1 MFWMWVSAFLG
12 MATAYGET
20 VLGIRYREKGQDG
33 GWMAGPMMYLEKR
46 LGCPR
51 AAVLY
56 GFFCIPAAFGMGS
69 MVQAN
74 AISETV
80 SYVYGIPEAA
90 VGVILVALVGT
101 VLAGGGQRIFRVAER
116 LVPLSAGLYMAASLA
131 VIFLHAGRV
140 PGVLMEI
147 MADAFSFRSAAGGV
161 AGYGISQC
169 VSYGIARGVFS
180 NEAGLGSLAVLN
192 GSAESAAEEL
202 QGQWAIFEVFF
213 DTIVSCTLTALVILC
228 VAGSGTAAESGAE
241 NGASLTSLCFFTALG
256 SPGGYAV
263 AVCVVLFAFSTVIAW
278 YYMGRQ
284 AAEYLGGKIS
294 GKIPAVYTAGYLLA
308 AFLGCLGAMETV
320 WEISDIF
327 NGLMAVPNLAALVLL
342 AGEIYAPGEKRD
354 P

>member
-1 MFWMWVSAFLG
+1 MMSSRRWNATVGNLLRDRKSHQGSFWSACTALTATIGTGNITGVAAAVTAGGPGAVFWMWVSAFLG

-20 VLGIRYREKGQDG
+20 VLGIRYREKDQNG

-56 GFFCIPAAFGMGS
+56 RFFCIPAAFGMGS

-101 VLAGGGQRIFRVAER
+101 VLAGG
-116 LVPLSAGLYMAASLA
+116 
-131 VIFLHAGRV
+131 
-140 PGVLMEI
+140 
-147 MADAFSFRSAAGGV
+147 V

-202 QGQWAIFEVFF
+202 QGRWAIFEVFF

-228 VAGSGTAAESGAE
+228 VAGSGTASYVLRPAEADME
-241 NGASLTSLCFFTALG
+241 
-256 SPGGYAV
+256 
-263 AVCVVLFAFSTVIAW
+263 W
-278 YYMGRQ
+278 
-284 AAEYLGGKIS
+284 
-294 GKIPAVYTAGYLLA
+294 GYLIS
-308 AFLGCLGAMETV
+308 FCL
-320 WEISDIF
+320 WPIIH
-327 NGLMAVPNLAALVLL
+327 
-342 AGEIYAPGEKRD
+342 I
-354 P
+354 

>member
-1 MFWMWVSAFLG
+1 M
-12 MATAYGET
+12 
-20 VLGIRYREKGQDG
+20 
-33 GWMAGPMMYLEKR
+33 
-46 LGCPR
+46 
-51 AAVLY
+51 
-56 GFFCIPAAFGMGS
+56 
-69 MVQAN
+69 
-74 AISETV
+74 
-80 SYVYGIPEAA
+80 
-90 VGVILVALVGT
+90 GVILVALVGT
-101 VLAGGGQRIFRVAER
+101 VLAGGGQRIFRAAER

-192 GSAESAAEEL
+192 GSAAEEL

-294 GKIPAVYTAGYLLA
+294 VKIPAVYTAGYLLA

-320 WEISDIF
+320 WEVSDIF
-327 NGLMAVPNLAALVLL
+327 NGLMAAPNLAALVML
-342 AGEIYAPGEKRD
+342 AGEIHSPGENGVLR
-354 P
+354 PPPGRS